1 MLIALQAR
9 QKAFIGIMATVA
21 ATAFIWDL
29 DIHSHAVFSGF
40 QIPPIH
46 ILHFYLSAN
55 HPAVTHTTHHVTE
68 VTRPKIPQ
76 LITGIIAS
84 LTNSEIF
91 LLKYIFRY

>member
-1 MLIALQAR
+1 VTRGDAPSNPPINYRDKTVVLIALQAR

-55 HPAVTHTTHHVTE
+55 HPAVTHTTHHV
-68 VTRPKIPQ
+68 RGDAP
-76 LITGIIAS
+76 
-84 LTNSEIF
+84 
-91 LLKYIFRY
+91 